1 LEFLDLYTDLDF
13 PDLGFLAFGA
23 TDFGFE
29 AFSFEDLAF
38 GIALVRR
45 GAGARFAAFRPRL
58 AMFPPVEP

>member
-1 LEFLDLYTDLDF
+1 LDF
-13 PDLGFLAFGA
+13 ADLGFGPLDASGL
-23 TDFGFE
+23 GFDT
-29 AFSFEDLAF
+29 FVVDDLAF

>member
-1 LEFLDLYTDLDF
+1 LGFADLGLLAFDTS
-13 PDLGFLAFGA
+13 DLGFDAFGV
-23 TDFGFE
+23 D
-29 AFSFEDLAF
+29 DLAF

>member
-1 LEFLDLYTDLDF
+1 LDLL
-13 PDLGFLAFGA
+13 DLGFLAFGA

-45 GAGARFAAFRPRL
+45 GAGARFTAFRPRL
-58 AMFPPVEP
+58 AMFPPVETLANRSRTA